1 MVASANFTVNG
12 NAVPPEAAVSASSTV
27 TLALL
32 STSGVDTVSWSII
45 GNHGEAAVN
54 PTITPAGTP
63 LGATA
68 TFPMPAG
75 AGQAY
80 LLQCQINGG
89 VDSEGVEQSSYTKTA
104 LVGVLDASGYVPFA
118 FGETFER
125 SATHGTVEALNNRTA
140 GGGGG
145 GTTNHSLLTNLT
157 ADDHAHYDLA
167 ARPAVA
173 YSGAASTVVLAD
185 ARKHVTTSHG
195 SANTLTIPPNASV
208 AFATGTLLYGTNI
221 GAGAMTLTAGAG
233 VTLNGSVAVA
243 QHGWWWAKKTNTNT
257 WQTFVGGGGGSSI
270 TAGNGLTDTAGTF
283 SVDAEDATIVVGVGG
298 IKRAPIT
305 GDVTIADGSNAAVSV
320 GLVKADGTVPLSAA
334 WDVGNQAIDDV
345 KSISY
350 EGEVDN
356 GNSST
361 ADTIDWTTGLLQK
374 STLTGNCTYTFTAPP
389 AWTPVQLRVVQDAT
403 GGRTVTWPGTVVWD
417 KGYAPV
423 MAGGPNAE
431 TIISGYYDGTNYRL
445 TNPDRGVR
453 IVTETGT
460 TRTTVATDANALID
474 CTHASGCSV
483 TIPPHSSVPYEIG
496 TAGMAKQ
503 SGAAQVTLVAGA
515 GVTLIT
521 SETLKTL
528 KQHSVI
534 GWLKLATNTWLV
546 FGERELA

>member
-1 MVASANFTVNG
+1 MADVDFLG
-12 NAVPPEAAVSASSTV
+12 
-27 TLALL
+27 TLAPPSGGSLPITRGEYIMGAVKVVANAAARDAIATTQLRTKDLCLL
-32 STSGVDTVSWSII
+32 ADTGLWYQWSGASW
-45 GNHGEAAVN
+45 
-54 PTITPAGTP
+54 
-63 LGATA
+63 GA
-68 TFPMPAG
+68 
-75 AGQAY
+75 
-80 LLQCQINGG
+80 
-89 VDSEGVEQSSYTKTA
+89 YT
-104 LVGVLDASGYVPFA
+104 GF
-118 FGETFER
+118 
-125 SATHGTVEALNNRTA
+125 
-140 GGGGG
+140 GGGGAG
-145 GTTNHSLLTNLT
+145 GDAFKFTFSTTTTDS
-157 ADDHAHYDLA
+157 D
-167 ARPAVA
+167 P
-173 YSGAASTVVLAD
+173 GA
-185 ARKHVTTSHG
+185 
-195 SANTLTIPPNASV
+195 
-208 AFATGTLLYGTNI
+208 GTLRFNSATP
-221 GAGAMTLTAGAG
+221 A
-233 VTLNGSVAVA
+233 
-243 QHGWWWAKKTNTNT
+243 
-257 WQTFVGGGGGSSI
+257 SI
-270 TAGNGLTDTAGTF
+270 TAIYVDDTDGAGT
-283 SVDAEDATIVVGVGG
+283 D
-298 IKRAPIT
+298 IT
-305 GDVTIADGSNAAVSV
+305 GWLASLDDAPGTIKGRITVQSISDPTKKLVFTMSAWTTATGYKKLTVAHVFGTALPPTSASDLVLSFDADPTGGDVR
-320 GLVKADGTVPLSAA
+320 ADGTVPLSAA

-350 EGEVDN
+350 DGEVDN

-361 ADTIDWTTGLLQK
+361 ADTIDWTAGSLQK

-389 AWTPVQLRVVQDAT
+389 AWTAIQLRIVQDAT

-453 IVTETGT
+453 IVTETST

-474 CTHASGCSV
+474 CTHASGCAV

-546 FGERELA
+546 FGEREIA